1 MASFIDYFRLIRLP
15 NLFTVPSNILV
26 GISLGSDQTFSIT
39 MVMQII
45 TSILL
50 YIGGV
55 ALNDYF
61 DFEEDKKQ
69 RPNRPLASGRIPKL
83 NALFLATIAFG
94 TSLLIAYYIG
104 PLSFSISILLIVTI
118 FGYDYYLKNSLIG
131 PIVMATARVL
141 NILLGLSTYSNTISY
156 NSVTGLVLSDSFLYI
171 FGISLISRSET
182 HPKISKL
189 SIGLVFII
197 MILIVSSLAVYIFL
211 GSLKFDSLLN
221 LMIFVLIVFFT
232 LVKFY
237 NTDKQQPQKI
247 VRNLIM
253 TIIILDSVFLSGI
266 LGLSYGLSILALLVP
281 SIILSKKM
289 YLT

>member
-1 MASFIDYFRLIRLP
+1 
-15 NLFTVPSNILV
+15 
-26 GISLGSDQTFSIT
+26 

-69 RPNRPLASGRIPKL
+69 RPNRPLPSGRIPKL

-189 SIGLVFII
+189 SIGSVFII

>member
-83 NALFLATIAFG
+83 NALFLATMAFG

-189 SIGLVFII
+189 SIGSVFII

-211 GSLKFDSLLN
+211 GSLKFESLLN